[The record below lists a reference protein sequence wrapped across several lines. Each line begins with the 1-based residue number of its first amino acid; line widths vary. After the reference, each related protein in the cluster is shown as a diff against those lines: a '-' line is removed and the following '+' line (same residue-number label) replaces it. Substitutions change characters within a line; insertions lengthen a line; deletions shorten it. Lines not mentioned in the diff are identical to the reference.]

1 MKKLT
6 LFFVIAITA
15 ITLFP
20 ATALAGD
27 DGWDINMRLLFGTRQ
42 YGTWDNRNFSADV
55 SDLQS
60 QNFSAVEADFGKE
73 SWPANIWVGY
83 AQSASNVSVPS
94 AGIDLTSKNQE
105 LVAGARLHLPLG
117 FYVSGGPAFLM
128 GKTDGTVNGKRYSD
142 TLDPEV
148 GLMFN
153 AGIGIDIFMFYIGLD
168 ARALTGTNKRDYAQ
182 VGLALGL
189 SF

>member
-1 MKKLT
+1 MKILT
-6 LFFVIAITA
+6 LFFAVFITA

-20 ATALAGD
+20 TAAFAGD
-27 DGWDINMRLLFGTRQ
+27 DSWDINMRLLFGTRQ

-73 SWPANIWVGY
+73 SWPANIWIGY
-83 AQSASNVSVPS
+83 ARSTSNVSVPS

-117 FYVSGGPAFLM
+117 FYVSGGPAFLI
-128 GKTDGTVNGKRYSD
+128 GTVDGTVNGKRYDKTID
-142 TLDPEV
+142 TQT

-153 AGIGIDIFMFYIGLD
+153 AGIGIDIFMFYVGLD